1 MVVVSRDDEVTHEII
16 ALADEL
22 VGRTWFHFLA
32 RIAEFNLSVPEAK
45 ALQTLEPDRPLPMRE
60 LSAKLHANPSN
71 VTVAVGRLEARG
83 LVSRQGGDDRRVK
96 SVLLTSAGVD
106 IRRRLKVR
114 LADDHPA
121 VSGLSSSQRDGLLR
135 LLRRL
140 SQHSSARSPK
150 PGRAARQ
157 D

>member
-1 MVVVSRDDEVTHEII
+1 MAGSTDDEVTREII

-22 VGRTWFHFLA
+22 VGRIWFQFSA

-45 ALQTLEPDRPLPMRE
+45 ALQSLEPDRPLTMRE
-60 LSAKLHANPSN
+60 LSARLQANPSN
-71 VTVAVGRLEARG
+71 VTVVVGRLEARG
-83 LVSRQGGDDRRVK
+83 LVSRRSGDDRRVK

-106 IRRRLKVR
+106 LRRRLANR

-121 VSGLSSSQRDGLLR
+121 VSGLSSSQRDALLR

-140 SQHSSARSPK
+140 SEYASLGSPK
-150 PGRAARQ
+150 T
-157 D
+157 

>member
-1 MVVVSRDDEVTHEII
+1 
-16 ALADEL
+16 
-22 VGRTWFHFLA
+22 VGRIWFQFLA

-45 ALQTLEPDRPLPMRE
+45 ALQSLEPGRPLPMRE
-60 LSAKLHANPSN
+60 LAARLHANPSN

-96 SVLLTSAGVD
+96 NVLLTSTGVD
-106 IRRRLKVR
+106 LRRRLEVR

-121 VSGLSSSQRDGLLR
+121 ASGLSSSQRDALLR

-140 SQHSSARSPK
+140 SQHWSLGSSRV
-150 PGRAARQ
+150 
-157 D
+157 